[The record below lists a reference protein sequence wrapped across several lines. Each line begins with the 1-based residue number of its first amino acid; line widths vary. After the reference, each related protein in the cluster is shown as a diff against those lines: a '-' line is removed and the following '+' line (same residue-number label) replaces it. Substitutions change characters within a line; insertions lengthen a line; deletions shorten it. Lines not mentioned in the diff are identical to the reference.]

1 MRRFLVV
8 AALLCAGCPQAPTD
22 NGRMPPPLDTTYPDG
37 AAGLTQLWRDILT
50 AAIKDDRERVHV
62 LMASTIMSDD
72 DLVAVFGA
80 EKSKMLQPRY
90 LPMISTLV
98 NIGSMEMIAQIS
110 DRKYDDVEVFQY
122 DEAKGT
128 EAERAT
134 LHALA
139 TPIPVYGVRIKRKGQ
154 ALGSRYDLYVYR
166 NGHWV
171 TGNQLAKYLV
181 EPHDAGVGQVSMKP
195 PAPLVHVD
203 GGAAKK

>member
-8 AALLCAGCPQAPTD
+8 AALLCAGCPATPTD

-72 DLVAVFGA
+72 DLNAVFGPD
-80 EKSKMLQPRY
+80 KGKMLQPRY

-122 DEAKGT
+122 DDVKGT
-128 EAERAT
+128 DAEKAT
-134 LHALA
+134 LKALA

-154 ALGSRYDLYVYR
+154 PLGSRYDFYIYR

-181 EPHDAGVGQVSMKP
+181 EPREGQVAVQP
-195 PAPLVHVD
+195 PAPPATAAHAD
-203 GGAAKK
+203 GGSARK